1 MLKRYL
7 FIFQNVG
14 ENLIA
19 KHQMEYYF
27 DSIDEVFDFIKNGNS
42 FISSDSIKPISLFE
56 IKDISEYLKSMKKDI
71 DISNKI
77 SIPIVK
83 VSEEIELQ

>member
-1 MLKRYL
+1 MKRYL
-7 FIFQNVG
+7 FVFQNIG

-27 DSIDEVFDFIKNGNS
+27 DSIDEIFDFIKNGNS

-56 IKDISEYLKSMKKDI
+56 IEDISEYLKSMKKDI

-83 VSEEIELQ
+83 ASEEIELQ

>member
-1 MLKRYL
+1 MKRYL
-7 FIFQNVG
+7 FVFQNIG

-27 DSIDEVFDFIKNGNS
+27 DSTDEVFDFIKNGNS
-42 FISSDSIKPISLFE
+42 FISSDAIKPISLFE
-56 IKDISEYLKSMKKDI
+56 IEDISEYLKSMKKDI

-83 VSEEIELQ
+83 ASEEIELQ